1 MAFPGSLTH
10 ERRAGQ
16 PSAQWSGAF
25 GASYVRVTLFPKI
38 LLPELSMGL
47 RKLAVAGLFLCFAAD
62 DARPQDKTVA
72 ERLGYPA
79 DSKLLIVHADDLAVA
94 HSVDTAS
101 LDALDKKAITS
112 ASIMVPCAWLT
123 EVASYA
129 KGHPD
134 ADLGLHLTLTS
145 EWKADR
151 WGPVE
156 SKDKVTSLLD
166 PSGYLWP
173 ETLAAVRSLKAEEA
187 EREIRAQ
194 IQLAI
199 ALGIHPAHLD
209 SHMGVFFSKP
219 ELFAVYVKVAH
230 EYNLPF
236 LAVRF
241 PGAPLELF
249 SVLSGK
255 DVILD
260 SVVMA
265 DPTVR
270 SDEWRDFYVNAIKNL
285 KPGLTEMI
293 VHLGHDD
300 SELQAVT
307 IDHPD
312 FGSAWRQRDY
322 DFVTSPEF
330 QKAIQEN
337 HVILVKWKDLKKLVN

>member
-1 MAFPGSLTH
+1 MQVRMCAAVYLFFLLATSGM
-10 ERRAGQ
+10 RAQ
-16 PSAQWSGAF
+16 N
-25 GASYVRVTLFPKI
+25 
-38 LLPELSMGL
+38 
-47 RKLAVAGLFLCFAAD
+47 
-62 DARPQDKTVA
+62 KTIA
-72 ERLGYPA
+72 ERLGYAA

-101 LDALDKKAITS
+101 FDALDKKVITS

-129 KGHPD
+129 KDHPD

-145 EWKADR
+145 EWKVDR
-151 WGPVE
+151 WGSVE
-156 SKDKVTSLLD
+156 SNDKVTSLFD

-173 ETLAAVRSLKAEEA
+173 ETVSAARNLKPEEA

-194 IQLAI
+194 IERAI
-199 ALGIHPAHLD
+199 ALGIHPSHLD
-209 SHMGVFFSKP
+209 SHMGVLFSTP

-230 EYNLPF
+230 EYKLPF
-236 LAVRF
+236 LAVRI
-241 PGAPLELF
+241 PNAPAQLF
-249 SVLSGK
+249 SILSEK

-265 DPTVR
+265 TPVVHAN
-270 SDEWRDFYVNAIKNL
+270 EWRDFYVNAVKNL

-300 SELQAVT
+300 AELQAVT
-307 IDHPD
+307 LDHPD

-330 QKAIQEN
+330 KKALEEN
-337 HVILVKWKDLKKLVN
+337 HVILVKWKDLKKLLN